1 MTKAFQI
8 ITWKLMILPI
18 QVMKILQFKIQNKIQ
33 KILMI
38 LKKIINHRI
47 KIMIIKIIVII
58 KDKKILNRI
67 KMVLFL

>member
-1 MTKAFQI
+1 VTKAFQI